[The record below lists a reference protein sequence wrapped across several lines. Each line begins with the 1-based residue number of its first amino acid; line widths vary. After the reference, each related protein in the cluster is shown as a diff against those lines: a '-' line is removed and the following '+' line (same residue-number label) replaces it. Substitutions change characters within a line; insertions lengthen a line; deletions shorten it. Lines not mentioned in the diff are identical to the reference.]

1 MTVPFDLRITPCESA
16 MDLAQSSPKNSSN
29 QTTTTTTDESEV
41 VRRVLLSKAS
51 QRRGIGL
58 DSYLVQPSVE

>member
-16 MDLAQSSPKNSSN
+16 MDLAQSSPENSSN
-29 QTTTTTTDESEV
+29 QTTQAASDESEV
-41 VRRVLLSKAS
+41 VRSVLLSKAS

-58 DSYLVQPSVE
+58 DSYLVQPSVD